1 MRSIWNGAISFGLVS
16 IPIKLNA
23 TESHSVSFRQIHTED
38 GGRIRYRKVCELED
52 REVTQAEIGK
62 AYEDADGS
70 MIPITDEDL
79 LPIPTART
87 IEIVAFVPEDRID
100 PLQMG
105 SAYYLAASGA
115 PAAKPY
121 TLLREA
127 LKRSNRVAIAKFAL
141 RGRERLGMLR
151 VVGDAIA
158 MHGLLWPD
166 EVRAPEGVAPEAD
179 VTVRDQEL
187 DLADALMDTLGEIDL
202 DDLHDEYREAV
213 EEVVAAKAAGQRP
226 PEVREEAAPGK
237 VLDLMAALESSV
249 RAARE
254 SRDGEGAGPAEEA
267 EVRSLPQRKTSSRRA
282 PKETGGKKSTSTAKK
297 TAAVEGAAEEV
308 DREVGGVC
316 GVREEDGGQEYRQEG
331 HGEERRQERRQDHGQ
346 EHRQQVRLLPQAQ
359 RLTSAVPLTPAGGVD
374 ARPGLQLTVQG
385 DADDRGIADG
395 AGSKTAGLAAGD
407 FAGETEAGAS
417 EAGVGTAGSPPGAA
431 RWSSRPVRRPGWP
444 DRWTAATTR
453 SGRGRRRW
461 PRRPPGRSAA
471 AGPGRPA
478 RASAVRP
485 TLLLPAPR
493 LADGAATAA
502 RVTGV
507 TRVIRGGL
515 RRSPSGD
522 PVACG
527 GFPGAEARMARSS
540 SSRQPPDV
548 LGHVRHAVRPARCVR
563 AARSRS
569 GQRPRSCPPVVGP
582 GRTRAGGGV
591 GPPTTGSGAGWSWPG
606 GLRRPPPSENVRDR
620 SGSFP
625 APPVVTGS

>member
-16 IPIKLNA
+16 IPIKLVNA

-79 LPIPTART
+79 SQLPIPTART

-166 EVRAPEGVAPEAD
+166 EVRAPEGVAPEGG

-202 DDLHDEYREAV
+202 DDLHDQYREAV
-213 EEVVAAKAAGQRP
+213 EEVVAAKASGEKP
-226 PEVREEAAPGK
+226 PEAREEAAPGK

-254 SRDGEGAGPAEEA
+254 SRDGEEAGPAEEA
-267 EVRSLPQRKTSSRRA
+267 QVRSLSQRRTSSRRA
-282 PKETGGKKSTSTAKK
+282 PKETGGKKSTSTAAKKTATKK
-297 TAAVEGAAEEV
+297 TAAGKATEPKKSTAK
-308 DREVGGVC
+308 
-316 GVREEDGGQEYRQEG
+316 
-331 HGEERRQERRQDHGQ
+331 
-346 EHRQQVRLLPQAQ
+346 
-359 RLTSAVPLTPAGGVD
+359 TT
-374 ARPGLQLTVQG
+374 
-385 DADDRGIADG
+385 
-395 AGSKTAGLAAGD
+395 KTAKTATAKSAAP
-407 FAGETEAGAS
+407 AKK
-417 EAGVGTAGSPPGAA
+417 
-431 RWSSRPVRRPGWP
+431 
-444 DRWTAATTR
+444 TAAKSTAKSTAKKTAP
-453 SGRGRRRW
+453 RRR
-461 PRRPPGRSAA
+461 SA
-471 AGPGRPA
+471 
-478 RASAVRP
+478 
-485 TLLLPAPR
+485 
-493 LADGAATAA
+493 
-502 RVTGV
+502 
-507 TRVIRGGL
+507 
-515 RRSPSGD
+515 
-522 PVACG
+522 
-527 GFPGAEARMARSS
+527 
-540 SSRQPPDV
+540 
-548 LGHVRHAVRPARCVR
+548 
-563 AARSRS
+563 
-569 GQRPRSCPPVVGP
+569 
-582 GRTRAGGGV
+582 
-591 GPPTTGSGAGWSWPG
+591 
-606 GLRRPPPSENVRDR
+606 
-620 SGSFP
+620 
-625 APPVVTGS
+625 